1 LCECSPLSS
10 ALATQMMN
18 VGANFDKPRFALVIA
33 IMVVVAVASFAAA
46 SWKDLSATDGYWES
60 LGVSLPLSDGET
72 LNSSNCYDAC
82 TAIWGQYVNDAR
94 AAPRAAN

>member
-1 LCECSPLSS
+1 
-10 ALATQMMN
+10 
-18 VGANFDKPRFALVIA
+18 
-33 IMVVVAVASFAAA
+33 
-46 SWKDLSATDGYWES
+46 LSATDGYWES

-94 AAPRAAN
+94 AAPRAVN

>member
-1 LCECSPLSS
+1 MCERPPLSS

-18 VGANFDKPRFALVIA
+18 VGVNFDKPQFTLVIA

-46 SWKDLSATDGYWES
+46 SWNLSATDGYWES
-60 LGVSLPLSDGET
+60 LGVSLPLSDGES

-94 AAPRAAN
+94 GGARAVN